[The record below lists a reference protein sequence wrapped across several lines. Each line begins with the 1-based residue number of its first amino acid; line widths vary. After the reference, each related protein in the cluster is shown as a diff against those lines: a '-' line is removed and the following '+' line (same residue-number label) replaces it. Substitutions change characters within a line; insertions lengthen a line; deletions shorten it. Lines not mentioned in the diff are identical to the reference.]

1 MLGASVYPN
10 LSNGEML
17 LRLLVAGGLSL
28 AIGLER
34 EIRDRAAGLRTH
46 LFVGLGSAVFT
57 LISAYGFHDLIA
69 AGPAVIRTDPTRI
82 AAQIVTGIGFLG
94 AGAIIRSG
102 MSIRGLTSA
111 ATLWVVAAIGM
122 AAAAG
127 LFLVAVVTTAIVL
140 LGLGPLRVVGHTV
153 VSRVRQGHCVLRIN
167 LTEGASAWPVLGI
180 VRDVGASV
188 RRVELRDDEDEAGRW
203 LTIECDL
210 PAGTPGAKV
219 ADLIAADPSVTSVD
233 W

>member
-1 MLGASVYPN
+1 MLVAAVYPT
-10 LSNGEML
+10 LSNGELL
-17 LRLLVAGGLSL
+17 LRLLEAGGLSL

-46 LFVGLGSAVFT
+46 LFVGLGSALFT

-69 AGPAVIRTDPTRI
+69 AGPAVVRTDPTRI

-102 MSIRGLTSA
+102 MSVRGLTSA

-122 AAAAG
+122 ACAAG
-127 LFLVAVVTTAIVL
+127 MFVAAGVTTIVVL
-140 LGLGPLRVVGHTV
+140 VGLGPLRVVGRSLVTNIRHD
-153 VSRVRQGHCVLRIN
+153 HCVLRVS
-167 LTEGASAWPVLGI
+167 LVEGASAWPVLGI
-180 VRDVGASV
+180 VQELGASV
-188 RRVELRDDEDEAGRW
+188 RRVELRDDEEEGRW
-203 LTIECDL
+203 LTVECEL
-210 PAGTPGAKV
+210 PGGLRASQV
-219 ADLIAADPSVTSVD
+219 ADLVASDESVSSVD

>member
-1 MLGASVYPN
+1 VLATYPV
-10 LSNGEML
+10 LTDSELL
-17 LRLLVAGGLSL
+17 LRLGIAGGLSL

-46 LFVGLGSAVFT
+46 LFVGLGSALFT

-69 AGPAVIRTDPTRI
+69 AGPSVVRTDPTRV

-102 MSIRGLTSA
+102 LSIRGLTSA

-122 AAAAG
+122 ASGAGLYLAAA
-127 LFLVAVVTTAIVL
+127 VTTFVVL
-140 LGLGPLRVVGHTV
+140 VGLGPLRVVGREIV
-153 VSRVRQGHCVLRIN
+153 VRVRHDRCILRVS
-167 LTEGASAWPVLGI
+167 LKDGAEAWPVLEI
-180 VRDVGASV
+180 VHKVGASV
-188 RRVELRDDEDEAGRW
+188 RHVELRDDEEEGRR
-203 LTIECDL
+203 LVVECEL
-210 PAGTPGAKV
+210 PAGVSAAQIG
-219 ADLIAADPSVTSVD
+219 DLIAADASVSAVD

>member
-1 MLGASVYPN
+1 MLV
-10 LSNGEML
+10 
-17 LRLLVAGGLSL
+17 RLLVAGGLSL

-46 LFVGLGSAVFT
+46 LFVGLGSALFT

-69 AGPAVIRTDPTRI
+69 AGPAVVRTDPTRI

-102 MSIRGLTSA
+102 MAVRGLTSA

-127 LFLVAVVTTAIVL
+127 MFLAAGVTTLIVL
-140 LGLGPLRVVGHTV
+140 VGLGPLRVVGRTV
-153 VSRVRQGHCVLRIN
+153 VTRVRHDRCVLRVS
-167 LTEGASAWPVLGI
+167 LAESASAWPVLGI
-180 VRDVGASV
+180 VQEVGASV
-188 RRVELRDDEDEAGRW
+188 RRVELRDDEEEGRW
-203 LTIECDL
+203 LTVECDL
-210 PAGTPGAKV
+210 PAGLSAAQV
-219 ADLIAADPSVTSVD
+219 ADMIARDASVSTVD

>member
-1 MLGASVYPN
+1 MLV
-10 LSNGEML
+10 
-17 LRLLVAGGLSL
+17 RLLVAGGLSL

-46 LFVGLGSAVFT
+46 LFVGLGSALFT

-69 AGPAVIRTDPTRI
+69 AGPAVVRTDPTRI

-102 MSIRGLTSA
+102 MAVRGLTSA

-127 LFLVAVVTTAIVL
+127 MFLVAGVTTLMVL
-140 LGLGPLRVVGHTV
+140 VGLGPLRVVGRTV
-153 VSRVRQGHCVLRIN
+153 VTRVRQDRCVLRVS
-167 LTEGASAWPVLGI
+167 LAEGASAWPVLGI
-180 VRDVGASV
+180 VQEVGASV
-188 RRVELRDDEDEAGRW
+188 RQVELRDDEVEEGRW
-203 LTIECDL
+203 LTVECDL
-210 PAGTPGAKV
+210 PAGLSAAQV
-219 ADLIAADPSVTSVD
+219 ADMIARDASVSTVD

>member
-1 MLGASVYPN
+1 VFAAAVYPT
-10 LSNGEML
+10 LSNGELL
-17 LRLLVAGGLSL
+17 LRLMEAGGLSL

-46 LFVGLGSAVFT
+46 LFVGLGSALFT

-69 AGPAVIRTDPTRI
+69 AGPAVVRTDPTRI

-102 MSIRGLTSA
+102 MSVRGLTSA

-122 AAAAG
+122 ACAAG
-127 LFLVAVVTTAIVL
+127 MFVAAGVTTIVVL
-140 LGLGPLRVVGHTV
+140 VGLGPLRVVGRSLVTNIRHD
-153 VSRVRQGHCVLRIN
+153 HCVLRVS
-167 LTEGASAWPVLGI
+167 LVEGASAWPVL
-180 VRDVGASV
+180 GASV
-188 RRVELRDDEDEAGRW
+188 RRVELRDDEEEGRW
-203 LTIECDL
+203 LTVECEL
-210 PAGTPGAKV
+210 PGGLRASQV
-219 ADLIAADPSVTSVD
+219 ADLVASDESVSSVD